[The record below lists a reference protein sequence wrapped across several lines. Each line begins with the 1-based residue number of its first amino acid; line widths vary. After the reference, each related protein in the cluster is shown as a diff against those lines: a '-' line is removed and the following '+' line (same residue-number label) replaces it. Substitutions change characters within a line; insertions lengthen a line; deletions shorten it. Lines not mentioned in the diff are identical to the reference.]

1 MRGSMSALALSLGV
15 FRELT
20 SATRARLEKHARP
33 RALAVGDA
41 LFDVGDEVT
50 VTALVVEG
58 VMREVYV
65 DSNGEERTR
74 GFSFEGDFAGAW
86 SDVLADR
93 PSRTRVEALTKV
105 RVQLYPLSAL
115 RALEATAPDLQRAL
129 RLVAEQLYLKKS
141 DREFELLTMDAAERY
156 AALVKSMPDLERR
169 VQLRHIA
176 SYLGIIPVHLSRLRR
191 RRGTS

>member
-1 MRGSMSALALSLGV
+1 MSRPALSVGV
-15 FRELT
+15 FGEL
-20 SATRARLEKHARP
+20 SAATRTRLDRLARKRSLSE
-33 RALAVGDA
+33 GDA

-50 VTALVVEG
+50 VSALVEQG

-86 SDVLADR
+86 SDVLAKR
-93 PSRTRVEALTKV
+93 PSRTRVEALSEVKL
-105 RVQLYPLSAL
+105 RVYSVEAL
-115 RALEATAPDLQRAL
+115 RALEATSPDLQRAF
-129 RLVAEQLYLKKS
+129 RRVAELLYVRKS

-156 AALVKSMPDLERR
+156 TALLKAAPGIEER

-176 SYLGIIPVHLSRLRR
+176 SYLGITPVHLSRLRR
-191 RRGTS
+191 RARSR